1 MKLFIFGALLV
12 NLANAAP
19 ALEGVDLD
27 NPVKFRSDGELGEY
41 FEGDMILSSSQKRA
55 VTTAVD
61 ARNGLRGAAKRW
73 PERTVVY
80 YVEEN
85 DFDEDQVKLIEEG
98 MADIASKSCIKFRP
112 RVKDG
117 EHAVVIQGSANGCFS
132 NVGFSS
138 EDDDGEVS
146 QVLNLSKGCFRHG
159 TMVHEMLHTLGFY
172 HMQSTYD
179 RDDFVKII
187 WENIRAGTEHNFA
200 KYTNDTVTDFGV
212 PYDYESVMHY
222 PETAFS
228 KNGNR
233 TIIPLQENVK
243 VGQRDGLSESD
254 ILKLNKMYCEDS
266 DGVKISHRS
275 K

>member
-1 MKLFIFGALLV
+1 MKLFIFAGLLTV
-12 NLANAAP
+12 VANAAP
-19 ALEGVDLD
+19 IHE
-27 NPVKFRSDGELGEY
+27 NINKGEEFGEH
-41 FEGDMILSSSQKRA
+41 FEGDMVLLPWQQRA
-55 VTTAVD
+55 VSTAID

-73 PERTVVY
+73 PDRTVVY
-80 YVEEN
+80 HIEED

-112 RVKDG
+112 RKKDD
-117 EHAVVIQGSANGCFS
+117 EHSVVIQGSANGCFS

-138 EDDDGEVS
+138 QDDEGDAS
-146 QVLNLSKGCFRHG
+146 QVLNLSNGCFRHG
-159 TMVHEMLHTLGFY
+159 TVVHEMLHTLGFY

-179 RDDFVKII
+179 RDEFVNIV

-212 PYDYESVMHY
+212 PYDFDSVMHY

-228 KNGNR
+228 KNGNK

-243 VGQRDGLSESD
+243 IGQRDGLSESD
-254 ILKLNKMYCEDS
+254 ILKLNKMYCDES
-266 DGVKISHRS
+266 NTLKITHRS